1 MKTNFTN
8 EIKVFVVFALFI
20 GTFLIPVNMVASSS
34 NPNSTDVDQ
43 ETQNEGIQETE
54 YWALI
59 VAVGVYADDPQQNR
73 PLMLLEADDFYNE
86 ILKSDIWTEDHIK
99 VIKAEDA
106 TVSNIISGFR
116 WLDRM
121 EDENDISVVYLTT
134 HGGPLGFDLPP
145 FDEEDK
151 TDEILSSYWSFA
163 YPTLGIWDD
172 EVNILLNRLESKGV
186 CLIVDSCYAGGFND
200 PPDWNRTNRN
210 IFSFLEKQNTMS
222 SQDWIKGFA
231 EEVRGQNRVVLMA
244 SCEDELSYSG
254 GFAPYLIDG
263 LRGYADNNS
272 DGVVTA
278 EEAFFY
284 IQPRTYRQHPTIY
297 DGYPGELP
305 LVYLNE
311 TIKETEI
318 EQKIPEEKNIATST
332 FFEYDAENSIIKG
345 FVKDADTNDTI
356 EGAHIYV
363 SGRDYNWDFFENET
377 TTDYNGFYSINVPP
391 SRCRIT
397 VSAEG
402 YCGRQSSLLE
412 IEENETLWVNFSLY
426 LRPLE
431 NSVVCG
437 YVKDNNTGDPI
448 SGANISLLW
457 EGPYNQFYINNT
469 VSDYLGFYQMNV
481 AEGSITL
488 EVEANGYF
496 QEYIEEIAI
505 SDFETLWFNFSL
517 ISSPPEN
524 SVLCGYITDE
534 ETGSPINNAR
544 VTIEWVDASLN
555 HEYQNQTFTNSTG
568 FYSINVASGELY
580 LDISKMGYE
589 YYNPYRHDAEEN
601 LTLWYNI
608 SIGQHTIEVDFLK
621 PLRAFYINNKRVMPY
636 YKTRIIG
643 SIDIEIYSHED
654 WYGHSEVDRVEFYID
669 GKLKAEKDSEPFV
682 WTWDEKKIGKHTIKV
697 VAFDSDGSSDSKEI
711 VVYKFL

>member
-1 MKTNFTN
+1 MKTNFIN
-8 EIKVFVVFALFI
+8 KIKVFVVFALFI
-20 GTFLIPVNMVASSS
+20 GTFLIPVNIVASSS
-34 NPNSTDVDQ
+34 NPNSTDINQ
-43 ETQNEGIQETE
+43 ETQNEGTQEIE

-86 ILKSDIWTEDHIK
+86 ILKSEIWTEDHIK

-106 TVSNIISGFR
+106 TVLNIISGFR

-134 HGGPLGFDLPP
+134 HGGPIGFDLPP

-151 TDEILSSYWSFA
+151 NDEILSSYWSFA
-163 YPTLGIWDD
+163 YPKLGIWDD

-200 PPDWNRTNRN
+200 PPDWNRTSRN

-222 SQDWIKGFA
+222 SQDWMKGFA
-231 EEVRGQNRVVLMA
+231 EEISGQNRVVLMA
-244 SCEDELSYSG
+244 SSEDEMSYSG

-272 DGVVTA
+272 DGIVTA

-284 IQPRTYRQHPTIY
+284 SQPRTYRQHPTIY

-311 TIKETEI
+311 EIKDTEI
-318 EQKIPEEKNIATST
+318 EQKIPEEKNIGINTY
-332 FFEYDAENSIIKG
+332 FEYDAENSIIKG

-356 EGAHIYV
+356 EGAHVYV
-363 SGRDYNWDFFENET
+363 SGRDYNWEFFENET
-377 TTDYNGFYSINVPP
+377 TTGYNGFYIINVPP
-391 SRCRIT
+391 CRCRII
-397 VSAEG
+397 VSADE

-426 LRPLE
+426 PRPLE
-431 NSVVCG
+431 KSVVCG
-437 YVKDNNTGDPI
+437 YIKDNNTGNPI
-448 SGANISLLW
+448 NGANISLLW
-457 EGPYNQFYINNT
+457 EGSFNQFYINNT
-469 VSDYLGFYQMNV
+469 ISDYLGFYQMNV

-488 EVEANGYF
+488 EVEASGYF
-496 QEYIEEIAI
+496 QEYVEEIAI

-524 SVLCGYITDE
+524 SVLCGYITDK

-555 HEYQNQTFTNSTG
+555 HEYRNQTYSNSTG
-568 FYSINVASGELY
+568 FYSINLASGELY

-589 YYNPYRHDAEEN
+589 YYDPYRHDAEEN
-601 LTLWYNI
+601 STLRYNV
-608 SIGQHTIEVDFLK
+608 SIGQQTIEVDFLK
-621 PLRAFYINNKRVMPY
+621 PLRAFYINNKRLIPY

-697 VAFDSDGSSDSKEI
+697 VAFDYEGNSDSKEI
-711 VVYKFL
+711 VVYKLL

>member
-1 MKTNFTN
+1 MKTDFTN
-8 EIKVFVVFALFI
+8 KIKVFVVFALFI
-20 GTFLIPVNMVASSS
+20 GTFLIPVNMVTSSS
-34 NPNSTDVDQ
+34 NPNSTDIDQ
-43 ETQNEGIQETE
+43 ETQNEGTQETE

-86 ILKSDIWTEDHIK
+86 ILKSEIWTEDHIK

-222 SQDWIKGFA
+222 SQDWMKGFS

-311 TIKETEI
+311 TIKDTEI
-318 EQKIPEEKNIATST
+318 EQKIPEEKNIGMNTY
-332 FFEYDAENSIIKG
+332 FEYDAENSIIKG

-356 EGAHIYV
+356 EGAHVYV

-391 SRCRIT
+391 SRCRII
-397 VSAEG
+397 VSADE

-437 YVKDNNTGDPI
+437 NIKDNNTGNPI

-457 EGPYNQFYINNT
+457 EGPANQFYINNT

-534 ETGSPINNAR
+534 ETGYPINNAR

-555 HEYQNQTFTNSTG
+555 HEYQNQTFSDSSG

-589 YYNPYRHDAEEN
+589 YYDPYRHDAEEN
-601 LTLWYNI
+601 SALWYNV
-608 SIGQHTIEVDFLK
+608 SIGQQTIEVDFLK
-621 PLRAFYINNKRVMPY
+621 PLRAFYINNKRVIPY

-654 WYGHSEVDRVEFYID
+654 WYGHSRIDRVEFYID
-669 GKLKAEKDSEPFV
+669 GRLKAEKDSEPFV

-697 VAFDSDGSSDSKEI
+697 VAFDSEGSSDSKEI

>member
-1 MKTNFTN
+1 MKTNFIN
-8 EIKVFVVFALFI
+8 KIKVFVVFALFI
-20 GTFLIPVNMVASSS
+20 GTFLIPVNIVASSS
-34 NPNSTDVDQ
+34 NPNSTDINQ
-43 ETQNEGIQETE
+43 ETQNEGTQEIE

-86 ILKSDIWTEDHIK
+86 ILKSEIWTEDHIK

-106 TVSNIISGFR
+106 TVLNIISGFR

-134 HGGPLGFDLPP
+134 HGGPIGFDLPP

-151 TDEILSSYWSFA
+151 NDEILSSYWSFA
-163 YPTLGIWDD
+163 YPKLGIWDD
-172 EVNILLNRLESKGV
+172 EVNILLNQLESEGV

-200 PPDWNRTNRN
+200 PPDWNRTSRN

-222 SQDWIKGFA
+222 SQDWMKGFA
-231 EEVRGQNRVVLMA
+231 EEISGQNRVVLMA
-244 SCEDELSYSG
+244 SSEDEMSYSG

-272 DGVVTA
+272 DGIVTA

-284 IQPRTYRQHPTIY
+284 SQPRTYRQHPTIY

-311 TIKETEI
+311 EIKDTEI
-318 EQKIPEEKNIATST
+318 EQKIPEEKNIGINTY
-332 FFEYDAENSIIKG
+332 FEYDAENSIIKG

-356 EGAHIYV
+356 EGAHVYV
-363 SGRDYNWDFFENET
+363 SGRDYNWEFFENET
-377 TTDYNGFYSINVPP
+377 TTGYNGFYIINVPP
-391 SRCRIT
+391 CRCRII
-397 VSAEG
+397 VSADE

-426 LRPLE
+426 PRPLE

-437 YVKDNNTGDPI
+437 YIKDNNTGNPI
-448 SGANISLLW
+448 NGANISLLW
-457 EGPYNQFYINNT
+457 EGSFNQFYINNT
-469 VSDYLGFYQMNV
+469 ISDYLGFYQMNV

-488 EVEANGYF
+488 EVEASGYF
-496 QEYIEEIAI
+496 QEYVEEIAI

-524 SVLCGYITDE
+524 SVLCGYITDK

-555 HEYQNQTFTNSTG
+555 HEYRNQTYTNSTG
-568 FYSINVASGELY
+568 FYSINLASGELY

-589 YYNPYRHDAEEN
+589 YYDPYRHDADEN
-601 LTLWYNI
+601 STLWYNV
-608 SIGQHTIEVDFLK
+608 SIGQQTIEVDFLK
-621 PLRAFYINNKRVMPY
+621 PLRAFYINNKRLMPY

-697 VAFDSDGSSDSKEI
+697 VAFDYEGNSDSKEI
-711 VVYKFL
+711 VVYKLL

>member
-172 EVNILLNRLESKGV
+172 EVNILLNRLESKVV

-377 TTDYNGFYSINVPP
+377 TTDYNGFYIINVPP

-534 ETGSPINNAR
+534 ETGYPINNAR
-544 VTIEWVDASLN
+544 VTIDWVDASLN
-555 HEYQNQTFTNSTG
+555 HGYQNQTFTNSTG

-580 LDISKMGYE
+580 LDIRKMGYE